1 MGWNDRLINN
11 PYPPYE
17 DYTEEDRYTAYQE
30 YLEHCRQEAGI
41 SSQNVNPA
49 DLFTPTQER
58 PVLRPL
64 LARLWSTIF
73 GKEVST
79 DEQESNRNR
88 DQENADL
95 PF

>member
-30 YLEHCRQEAGI
+30 YLEYCRQNAGI
-41 SSQNVNPA
+41 SSQNVDPA
-49 DLFTPTQER
+49 ELATNTQER
-58 PVLRPL
+58 SQPRTIV
-64 LARLWSTIF
+64 ARLWSKIF
-73 GKEVST
+73 GEEVST
-79 DEQESNRNR
+79 NEQESNRNR
-88 DQENADL
+88 EHENADL